1 MRLLSILVLA
11 AASTADQE
19 KRGTFV
25 FKQFVVQAHEVDR
38 RWVLAEGT
46 VEEAAVGPFRVF
58 EAITDKEVHSQIDG
72 RKIRW
77 LVPFI
82 AAKDKPRFD
91 LRKGPATSPA
101 LSLADGP
108 EGSISIKASDREITR
123 YYATTGKA
131 NKKPCFYPLM
141 AHGVNVLRCY
151 PFEDRAGEAKD
162 HPHQTGVYHAF
173 GDVNGHEYWSK
184 TDITNKRILKKEAGP
199 AYARIIAENH
209 WGEDLVE
216 VQDIAILNV
225 GADAIMDW
233 TITWTAANGPVV
245 LGKNQK
251 MAKEG
256 SFGVRVA
263 TELTRKGDAP
273 DMMVDALGNKG
284 EKAIRATNAPW
295 VDYTGDFAGKK
306 VGVSVMNHPS
316 SFRYPGTWHVRA
328 YGLFAANPWYF
339 SEAKTVSWKE
349 HTIAKGESLVLKYRV
364 YVHTGDA
371 QEGKVADVFAGYSHA
386 AIAPE

>member
-1 MRLLSILVLA
+1 MQMLGWLVAALAAAQDVTVAPCEHERKYVLAEAKIAGDGPFRAKDKETGAVLA
-11 AASTADQE
+11 AQGDGE
-19 KRGTFV
+19 
-25 FKQFVVQAHEVDR
+25 
-38 RWVLAEGT
+38 
-46 VEEAAVGPFRVF
+46 RV
-58 EAITDKEVHSQIDG
+58 
-72 RKIRW
+72 RW
-77 LVPFI
+77 LIHAVP
-82 AAKDKPRFD
+82 AGAKKSYTIE
-91 LRKGPATSPA
+91 KGA
-101 LSLADGP
+101 ADGAAALKLEDGP
-108 EGSISIKASDREITR
+108 NGSISVKAPDREITR
-123 YYATTGKA
+123 YYPVYGIA
-131 NKKPCFYPLM
+131 NKKPCFYPLT

-184 TDITNKRILKKEAGP
+184 TDIVHKKLLKKESGP
-199 AYARIIAENH
+199 ACARIVAENH

-216 VQDIAILNV
+216 IQDVSILNA
-225 GADAIMDW
+225 GPDAVMDW

-245 LGKNQK
+245 FGKNQK

-273 DMMVDALGNKG
+273 DMMLDALGNKG

-295 VDYTGDFAGKK
+295 VDYVGDFAGKK

-316 SFRYPGTWHVRA
+316 SFRHPTTWHVRA

-339 SEAKTVSWKE
+339 SEAKTVTWRE
-349 HTIAKGESLVLKYRV
+349 HTLQKGESITLRYRV
-364 YVHTGDA
+364 YAHAGDA
-371 QEGKVADVFAGYSHA
+371 TEGKVAAVYAGFANA
-386 AIAPE
+386 KVE